1 MAIFTSADRQRLQSI
16 VRYLSNGGAGGR
28 LDQSSADEL
37 AKIFG
42 GYCNFRCACG
52 NFQQQLKHSP
62 ALTLLRVL
70 ICADEGIVIPG
81 AAVVEPIA
89 ALSASS
95 LLCDYGILAGT
106 TVTNTGPTVIT
117 GDLGLSPGSSVTGFP
132 PGVVTGETHIADS
145 EAAQAQIE
153 LTAAYLEAESRTTP
167 TPTVVGPQVGSQT
180 LTPGIYK
187 SLSNLEVTS
196 GDLILDAQGNPNG
209 IFLFQAAT
217 MLVVTRNI
225 ILIGGAQARN
235 IIWQVGSSATL
246 GTGAIF
252 QGSILALTS
261 ITAFTGASVAGRLL
275 ARNGAV
281 TLDTNA
287 VVVQPC

>member
-1 MAIFTSADRQRLQSI
+1 MAIFTSDDRQRLQRI

-28 LDQSSADEL
+28 LDQTSADDL

-62 ALTLLRVL
+62 ALTLLQVL
-70 ICADEGIVIPG
+70 LCADEGIVIPG
-81 AAVVEPIA
+81 APVVEPIFDPA
-89 ALSASS
+89 TFG
-95 LLCDYGILAGT
+95 LLCGYGILAGT
-106 TVTNTGPTVIT
+106 TVTNTGPTVIS

-132 PGVVTGETHIADS
+132 PGVVLGETHITDA
-145 EAAQAQIE
+145 EAAEAQIQ
-153 LTAAYLEAESRTTP
+153 LTAAYLEAESRSTP
-167 TPTVVGPQVGSQT
+167 TPTIVAGNIGSQT

-187 SLSNLEVTS
+187 SLSSLEVVS
-196 GDLILDAQGNPNG
+196 GDLILDAQGNPNAV
-209 IFLFQAAT
+209 FLFQAAST
-217 MLVVTRNI
+217 LTVVRNI
-225 ILIGGAQARN
+225 ILVGGAEARN
-235 IIWQVGSSATL
+235 VIWQVGSSATL

-252 QGSILALTS
+252 QGSVLALTS

-275 ARNGAV
+275 ARNGAI

-287 VVVQPC
+287 VAVQPC